1 MDRNTKFDII
11 QSQTGACPKSDPAK
25 MIVCIGIYS
34 VFKGSVDHGGGVS
47 MYIYILY
54 THTGVLYRSFHLH
67 SHSRPV
73 PSRFQIA
80 RPIALHAPLICNSLL
95 SLGRGFGHVA
105 TELAQ
110 DLLLLLVRAVPH
122 AHMQSR
128 GGEGGEV
135 MKKANDIRCLE
146 YLTISPPALSRFRGE
161 RVRYSKK
168 RMSLAFS
175 SPHPNSTPDSA
186 YVHVGSGK
194 RQDEATAASSRMP
207 VGEVGGEDGGVTGG
221 VLAAVVHEA
230 WQSEEASKEG

>member
-1 MDRNTKFDII
+1 MW
-11 QSQTGACPKSDPAK
+11 
-25 MIVCIGIYS
+25 
-34 VFKGSVDHGGGVS
+34 
-47 MYIYILY
+47 
-54 THTGVLYRSFHLH
+54 RSFHLH

-73 PSRFQIA
+73 PSRFQID

-105 TELAQ
+105 TEL
-110 DLLLLLVRAVPH
+110 LFVRAVPH
-122 AHMQSR
+122 AHMQSGGG

-135 MKKANDIRCLE
+135 MRKANDIRCLE
-146 YLTISPPALSRFRGE
+146 YLTLSPPALSRFGGE

-175 SPHPNSTPDSA
+175 LPHPLSSPDSA
-186 YVHVGSGK
+186 YVHVRSGK